1 MSYGGHTMSINQNT
15 ITFHDGRSAPRIGLG
30 VWQVENDVAATVVQ
44 TALDI
49 GYRSID
55 TAAIY
60 GNEVGVG
67 RGIAQSGVK
76 REDLF
81 VTTKL
86 WNDRHGHDTSKIA
99 FEESLEKLGLDYV
112 DLYLIHWPVPKNGLY
127 IDAWETII
135 QLHDEGRA
143 KSIGVCNFNIDHLQ
157 KLLDKTGVL
166 PVVNQIELHPQ
177 FQQAALREFHTE
189 HDIITEA
196 WSPLGRGK
204 LWEVP
209 SLVAIARKHSRSVAQ
224 IMIRWHTQLGNMV
237 IPKSVTPSRLKENF
251 HIFDFTLDAEDMA
264 RSAARRGGK
273 GGLSTCRLRGLTENK

>member
-1 MSYGGHTMSINQNT
+1 RRSSDLGHPMSTTQNT
-15 ITFHDGRSAPRIGLG
+15 VTFHDGRSAPQLGLG
-30 VWQVENDVAATVVQ
+30 VWQVENDVAASAVK

-60 GNEVGVG
+60 GNEEGVG
-67 RGIAQSGVK
+67 RGIAQSDVK

-86 WNDRHGHDTSKIA
+86 WNDRHGHDLSKSA

-112 DLYLIHWPVPKNGLY
+112 DLYLIHWPVPTNGRY
-127 IDAWETII
+127 VAAWETII
-135 QLHDEGRA
+135 QLRDEGRA
-143 KSIGVCNFNIDHLQ
+143 KSIGVSNFNINHLQ

-166 PVVNQIELHPQ
+166 PVVNQIELHPH
-177 FQQAALREFHTE
+177 FQQAELREFHAE

-204 LWEVP
+204 LWEEP
-209 SLVAIARKHSRSVAQ
+209 TLAAIARRHGRSVAQ
-224 IMIRWHTQLGNMV
+224 V
-237 IPKSVTPSRLKENF
+237 
-251 HIFDFTLDAEDMA
+251 
-264 RSAARRGGK
+264 
-273 GGLSTCRLRGLTENK
+273 

>member
-99 FEESLEKLGLDYV
+99 FEESLEKQ
-112 DLYLIHWPVPKNGLY
+112 NR
-127 IDAWETII
+127 
-135 QLHDEGRA
+135 RA
-143 KSIGVCNFNIDHLQ
+143 KS
-157 KLLDKTGVL
+157 
-166 PVVNQIELHPQ
+166 
-177 FQQAALREFHTE
+177 RE
-189 HDIITEA
+189 
-196 WSPLGRGK
+196 RG
-204 LWEVP
+204 
-209 SLVAIARKHSRSVAQ
+209 SR
-224 IMIRWHTQLGNMV
+224 
-237 IPKSVTPSRLKENF
+237 
-251 HIFDFTLDAEDMA
+251 
-264 RSAARRGGK
+264 
-273 GGLSTCRLRGLTENK
+273 